1 MPQTEWSNDGTPWIL
16 LAIYVVLV
24 GQSVASS
31 PNSPLTDLTT
41 VLSWIPALIGVY
53 LTVRPYYANTGE

>member
-1 MPQTEWSNDGTPWIL
+1 MPQIEWSNDGTPWIL

-31 PNSPLTDLTT
+31 SPLTDLTS

-53 LTVRPYYANTGE
+53 LTVRPYYANPSE